1 MLFQFLTKIKVIL
14 YSHILCLDMSTVTVT
29 ITPHTVLE
37 GDNLTLECSTA
48 TNLLSK
54 EYRWG
59 DKNNEMI
66 GYGRILQ
73 ISNISRGDF
82 SSSGGYHSTVYRC
95 EITGLM
101 PNIESTI
108 RVRKSGSKYF
118 YVKCKYYQLYNERSS
133 SISLFISS
141 QVFRCIS
148 KKPIIKRI
156 R

>member
-1 MLFQFLTKIKVIL
+1 MLFQILTKIKVIL

-29 ITPHTVLE
+29 ITPYTVLE
-37 GDNLTLECSTA
+37 GDNLTLECSTT

-59 DKNNEMI
+59 DNNNEMI

-82 SSSGGYHSTVYRC
+82 SSSGGYHNTVYRC

-101 PNIESTI
+101 PNIEPAI
-108 RVRKSGSKYF
+108 RVRKLGSKYF
-118 YVKCKYYQLYNERSS
+118 YVKCKYYQLYKERSS

-141 QVFRCIS
+141 QVFR
-148 KKPIIKRI
+148 
-156 R
+156 

>member
-1 MLFQFLTKIKVIL
+1 MLFQILTKIKVIS

-29 ITPHTVLE
+29 ITPYTVLE
-37 GDNLTLECSTA
+37 GDNLTLECSTT

-59 DKNNEMI
+59 DNNNEMI

-82 SSSGGYHSTVYRC
+82 SSSGGYDNTVYRC

-101 PNIESTI
+101 PNIEPAI
-108 RVRKSGSKYF
+108 RVRKLGSKYF
-118 YVKCKYYQLYNERSS
+118 YVKCKYYQLYKERSS

-141 QVFRCIS
+141 QVFR
-148 KKPIIKRI
+148 
-156 R
+156 